1 MLNRIY
7 LVAQPNSGKTTLFN
21 LLAGEN
27 CYVANWPGKTV
38 DVFQA
43 KIIHHGKEIV
53 LVDLPGIN
61 SFKTLSKEE
70 KLTKDVLLR
79 EEGVVVVLLNGESLY
94 RSLYFAIQI
103 LEIRDKVILAINKS
117 DYLEKKGIHLNLE
130 ILKEKLGVE
139 IVKISA
145 LHGTGI
151 NQLMDR
157 IMDVLEGRIKN
168 KKLRINY
175 GALEAYLAKAEQVIG
190 ERSLAIKAIE
200 GEEEFIATL
209 SEDKKKQ
216 IEEIKRE
223 INEKFANPEE
233 IMAMHRYRFVEELLS
248 SAFKEVKLASVSFE
262 EKLDKIFFSKLG
274 PVFSI
279 FILFSSLLVA
289 FTVNFGFPLNIVL
302 RLLGH
307 VSLADY
313 LENYSFV
320 GIVSSL
326 FDFLSEQLQILMP
339 DSFLKNLL
347 VNGVLAGIGAVIAF
361 FPLILVL
368 NFFIS
373 LIEDSGLMAR
383 IAISMDRFL
392 YLFGLTGKSVF
403 PFGVNMACNV
413 PGVMCSRILET
424 DSERIRVAMAS
435 PFVICQ
441 ARLLVIVLF
450 ASFLLT
456 SPLIQSAVV
465 IFVYLISVL
474 LFLVSAKL
482 YGKAVKEQSSELL
495 LELPPYHMPSLKVTW
510 WITWER
516 SKAFIFKIAK
526 LILLFSII
534 AWFLNYSGISNLIGE
549 LIASLLLPIGLNDP
563 GLGFA
568 LLMGLFAKELIIS
581 SLAVSFGTAD
591 LSQISAELSLTNAQ
605 SIALIIFVAFYTP
618 CIATLS
624 AMYAEI
630 RNYKLLAFAMAFQL
644 FVGYLLALLTYLVL
658 S

>member
-1 MLNRIY
+1 MLNRVY

-43 KIIHHGKEIV
+43 KIRHHGKEIV

-70 KLTKDVLLR
+70 KLTKDVLIR

-103 LEIRDKVILAINKS
+103 LEIRDGVILAINKS
-117 DYLEKKGIHLNLE
+117 DYLDKKGIHINLE

-157 IMDVLEGRIKN
+157 IVDILEGRTKG
-168 KKLRINY
+168 KKLRIDY
-175 GALEAYLAKAEQVIG
+175 GALEAYLARAEQVIG
-190 ERSLAIKAIE
+190 DRSLAIKAIE
-200 GEEEFIATL
+200 GEEEFLATL
-209 SEDKKKQ
+209 SEDKKRQ

-223 INEKFANPEE
+223 INDKFANPEE

-262 EKLDKIFFSKLG
+262 EKFDKIFFSKLG
-274 PVFSI
+274 SIFSI
-279 FILFSSLLVA
+279 LILFSSLLLA
-289 FTVNFGFPLNIVL
+289 FTVNFGFPLNLIL
-302 RLLGH
+302 RMLGH
-307 VSLADY
+307 VSIAEL
-313 LENYSFV
+313 LESYSFV
-320 GIVSSL
+320 VMVSFF
-326 FDFLSEQLQILMP
+326 FDFLSEQLQTLMP
-339 DSFLKNLL
+339 DSPLKSLL
-347 VNGVLAGIGAVIAF
+347 VNGVLAGIGAVAAF

-368 NFFIS
+368 NFLIS

-383 IAISMDRFL
+383 VAISMDRFL
-392 YLFGLTGKSVF
+392 YFFGLTGKSVF

-424 DSERIRVAMAS
+424 DGERVRVAMAS

-450 ASFLLT
+450 ATLLFT
-456 SPLIQSAVV
+456 SPLLQSGVV
-465 IFVYLISVL
+465 IFVYLLSIL
-474 LFLVSAKL
+474 LFLLSARL
-482 YGKAVKEQSSELL
+482 YGRAVKEQTSELL
-495 LELPPYHMPSLKVTW
+495 LELPPYHIPSLKVTW

-534 AWFLNYSGISNLIGE
+534 AWFLNYFGISKLVGD
-549 LIASLLLPIGLNDP
+549 LIAVLLSPIGLNDP
-563 GLGFA
+563 SLGFA
-568 LLMGLFAKELIIS
+568 LLMGFFAKELIVS

-591 LSQISAELSLTNAQ
+591 LNQISAELSLNTAQ

-624 AMYAEI
+624 AMHAEI
-630 RNYKLLAFAMAFQL
+630 RNYRLLAFAIAFQL
-644 FVGYLLALLTYLVL
+644 FVAYTLALFTHLLL